1 MKPERENYE
10 IWLTDW
16 LDGNLDQEQAE
27 QFLAF
32 LEENPDIREEADSI
46 SWTRLASATDQ
57 FSKKEDLRRSPA
69 DLTSSQIEYLSVAYL
84 ENDLLEG
91 QLADLNQNID
101 LYPENKKL
109 FKTVQK
115 IRLIPQDHH
124 FRQKST
130 LIKLTAGERILRL
143 SAIGLSAAAV
153 IALLI
158 FVPKF
163 LSRPGTGDA
172 QNIIQSNNLPV
183 PGAVQK
189 TLNPVKTPEPVV
201 SAKNTTREKEIPVT
215 APDELNNPTLAI
227 VATDISSFDR
237 ILPVPKVTRIPEL
250 SKTTLISE
258 TTGNMLIASNN
269 NFIKP
274 ANVIYDDERS
284 RLSRFIAR
292 TFREKILKED
302 KPVDTPLK
310 SYEFAEAGIEGLNK
324 LFGWKM
330 ALVKTSDE
338 QGELKSVY
346 FSSKLLKFNAPVKK
360 SVSVQ

>member
-46 SWTRLASATDQ
+46 SFTRLASSTKH
-57 FSKKEDLRRSPA
+57 FTNKENLKRSPA
-69 DLTSSQIEYLSVAYL
+69 DLTSSQIEYLSVAFL
-84 ENDLLEG
+84 ENDLSAD

-101 LYPENKKL
+101 LQPENKKL
-109 FKTVQK
+109 FETLQK
-115 IRLIPQDHH
+115 IRLLPQDHH
-124 FRQKST
+124 FRHKNS
-130 LIKLTAGERILRL
+130 LIKLTAGERIFRF
-143 SAIGLSAAAV
+143 STIGLSAAAV

-158 FVPKF
+158 FIPKF
-163 LSRPGTGDA
+163 ISGPGARDA
-172 QNIIQSNNLPV
+172 QNISPDTSLQV

-189 TLNPVKTPEPVV
+189 TLIPVKTSESFV
-201 SAKNTTREKEIPVT
+201 SKKITIREKEIPVT
-215 APDELNNPTLAI
+215 AHAELNNPTLAI
-227 VATDISSFDR
+227 VAADTSSFDR
-237 ILPVPKVTRIPEL
+237 ILPVLKVTRIPEL
-250 SKTTLISE
+250 TKTTLISE
-258 TTGNMLIASNN
+258 TTGNILIASNN
-269 NFIKP
+269 NFTKP
-274 ANVIYDDERS
+274 LNVNYDDERS

-302 KPVDTPLK
+302 IPVDTPLK

>member
-46 SWTRLASATDQ
+46 SFNRLASATDH
-57 FSKKEDLRRSPA
+57 FTKKEDLRRSPA

-84 ENDLLEG
+84 ENDLSGG

-109 FKTVQK
+109 FETVQK

-124 FRQKST
+124 FRHKNT
-130 LIKLTAGERILRL
+130 LIKLTAGERIFRF

-163 LSRPGTGDA
+163 LSGPGTGDA
-172 QNIIQSNNLPV
+172 QNISQDTNLQV

-189 TLNPVKTPEPVV
+189 TVNPIKTLEPVV
-201 SAKNTTREKEIPVT
+201 SEKITAREKEIPLT

-227 VATDISSFDR
+227 VVTDTSSFDR
-237 ILPVPKVTRIPEL
+237 ILPVLKVTRIPEL

-258 TTGNMLIASNN
+258 TTVNILIASNN
-269 NFIKP
+269 NFTKP
-274 ANVIYDDERS
+274 VNVTYDDERS

-302 KPVDTPLK
+302 IPVDTPLK
-310 SYEFAEAGIEGLNK
+310 SYEIAEAGIEGLNK

-360 SVSVQ
+360 SESVQ